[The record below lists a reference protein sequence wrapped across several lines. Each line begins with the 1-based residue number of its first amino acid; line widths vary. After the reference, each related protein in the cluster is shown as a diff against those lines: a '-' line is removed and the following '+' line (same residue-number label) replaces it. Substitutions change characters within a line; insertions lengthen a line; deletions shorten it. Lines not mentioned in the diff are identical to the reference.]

1 MSRVCLLNVVA
12 LTPDLV
18 KHAPRLA
25 ALGAPQPL
33 RSPLPAVT
41 STSQATLL
49 TGLSPAEHGVV
60 ANGWLYRDTG
70 EVRFWQQSNRLV
82 EGEKLYEGV
91 RTAKLFW
98 WFNQGAPVEWSAT
111 PKPHYG
117 ADGSKVFGI
126 LDATGCELEREIGT
140 FPFHAF
146 WGPRS
151 GLAGSEWIARA
162 AALVMRKQRPELT
175 LVYLPHLDYDFQRSG
190 PIHPERGPQKEWKG
204 NVPISRSS
212 SQRVASMM
220 PNTFEPSAP

>member
-12 LTPDLV
+12 LTPELS

-82 EGEKLYEGV
+82 AGEKLYERV
-91 RTAKLFW
+91 QTAKLFW
-98 WFNQGAPVEWSAT
+98 WFNQGAPVEWFAT
-111 PKPHYG
+111 PKPHDG
-117 ADGSKVFGI
+117 ADGSKAFGI
-126 LDATGCELEREIGT
+126 LDATGCDLEKEIGT

-146 WGPRS
+146 WGRAPGSRAASGSHAQPRS
-151 GLAGSEWIARA
+151 
-162 AALVMRKQRPELT
+162 
-175 LVYLPHLDYDFQRSG
+175 
-190 PIHPERGPQKEWKG
+190 
-204 NVPISRSS
+204 
-212 SQRVASMM
+212 
-220 PNTFEPSAP
+220 